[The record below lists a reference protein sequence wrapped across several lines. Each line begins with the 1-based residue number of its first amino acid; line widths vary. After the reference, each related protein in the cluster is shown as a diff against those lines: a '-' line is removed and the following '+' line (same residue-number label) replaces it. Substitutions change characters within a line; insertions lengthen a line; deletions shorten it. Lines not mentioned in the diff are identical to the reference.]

1 MSPREPRADKHL
13 AQCLLTQGVGKQAKT
28 HRAAAK
34 GGGRAAQVQGGDDED
49 GEDESDAHF

>member
-49 GEDESDAHF
+49 GEDEFDAHF